1 VLSLLL
7 QYFSFALA
15 PAALASH
22 DVGLFELDGNAL
34 DQATAGADWQNGAE
48 GSADQFFVGQASEA
62 AANDSTYFTT
72 GGSKDEND
80 IPSWAITT
88 NSVPDKDELLDAY
101 AAVYQAAGETWVYF
115 GADRFDNDGDAQIGF
130 WFFQNHVGIA
140 NGDFTGQHADG
151 DVLILSEY
159 TNGGVVDL
167 VCAYEWDGA
176 GGGSN
181 IAAKGN
187 CDPATAG
194 SHLNLVAAGAACDT
208 ADGTFDICAVTNAG
222 IATAPWSF
230 TNKDGEHN
238 FATGQFFE
246 GGINLT
252 DMFGG
257 QPPCFGSFLAE
268 TRSSQET
275 DAQLK
280 DFALG
285 SLSTCVPPTI
295 VTAANDHVLSFGDS
309 VTDLATLSG
318 SNGPVSG
325 SVTFFV
331 CGPSGS
337 APDCSTGG
345 TNIGTVAVTTS
356 ANGGTAT
363 SASFTPTVAGTYC
376 FRAAYTP
383 DQASQYLAASH
394 TNTSTECFELVKNDT
409 SITTAANQTVNV
421 GATISDSATLS
432 GATSDAGGHITFRAY
447 GPGDTD
453 CSNAPAFTSSSF
465 AVSGNGTYGPA
476 SFTPSTAG
484 TYRWIASYSGDA
496 KNEPSIGLCNDAG
509 ETDVVQKVNP
519 TIATNASDNIVIG
532 GSISDTATV
541 SGGLNPTGTVTFVL
555 YGPNDASC
563 ATPIFT
569 SANRS
574 LVAGVATSA
583 SFTPT
588 AVGTYRWIATYNGDV
603 NNNAVSG
610 LCNDTDESVVV
621 SKASPSIATELVS
634 GGQSGTTISVALGS
648 SVHDTS
654 TLTGATATAGGTVH
668 YRVYSDAS
676 CDTLFTD
683 AGTVPVVNGVPVNSF
698 SITLNLAGNY
708 YWQADYSGD
717 AANNAASSDCSLE
730 VVSVGLNQPTITTN
744 ASDSVVIGGQIS
756 DTATLAGGFSPTG
769 SITFRL
775 YGPADA
781 TCAAA
786 AIFTSTVPVNGNGEY
801 ASAAYTANVAGTYRW
816 IATYSGD
823 GNNAAASGACNDADE
838 NVVVTTPNIHAT
850 KLVATGDSDFGPTS
864 VANPGDV
871 LNFQITVTNSGN
883 GAATNVP
890 VSDNIAALLAH
901 GSYNGDC
908 NLGCN
913 FAADTLSWTI
923 PTLAANGGSVTLA
936 FSVTLDDTFPIGI
949 THLPNVVVVTGP
961 GSNCAAGSKDPDC
974 DTDTTVATSVLT
986 IDKSFTGNTGGTD
999 PDLGV
1004 PAAKVGDTLH
1014 YTLEY
1019 DGAGPITNAV
1029 ITDVLPAGLEYVAGS
1044 AAGDANFTFASYD
1057 PATRTL
1063 KWTAATLPDP
1073 ANGTVTYNVK
1083 VTAAAPEL
1091 AQPLINVAT
1100 IVSNE
1105 TPADSDTASV
1115 AVLAPPLELTPPPTS
1130 TITPQTSTSN
1140 PGFSLMLIL
1149 LGVAGL
1155 TLGIGFITPAPA
1167 RARRRDRLG

>member
-187 CDPATAG
+187 CDPATSG

-363 SASFTPTVAGTYC
+363 SVAFTPTVAGTYC

-453 CSNAPAFTSSSF
+453 CSNAAAFTSSSF

-532 GSISDTATV
+532 G
-541 SGGLNPTGTVTFVL
+541 
-555 YGPNDASC
+555 
-563 ATPIFT
+563 
-569 SANRS
+569 
-574 LVAGVATSA
+574 
-583 SFTPT
+583 
-588 AVGTYRWIATYNGDV
+588 
-603 NNNAVSG
+603 
-610 LCNDTDESVVV
+610 
-621 SKASPSIATELVS
+621 
-634 GGQSGTTISVALGS
+634 
-648 SVHDTS
+648 
-654 TLTGATATAGGTVH
+654 
-668 YRVYSDAS
+668 
-676 CDTLFTD
+676 
-683 AGTVPVVNGVPVNSF
+683 
-698 SITLNLAGNY
+698 
-708 YWQADYSGD
+708 
-717 AANNAASSDCSLE
+717 
-730 VVSVGLNQPTITTN
+730 
-744 ASDSVVIGGQIS
+744 QIS

-786 AIFTSTVPVNGNGEY
+786 AIFTSTVPVNGNGDY

-816 IATYSGD
+816 IAIYSGD

-850 KLVATGDSDFGPTS
+850 KLVATGDGDFGPTS

-923 PTLAANGGSVTLA
+923 PTLAANGGSVTLT